1 MARSNYKYQPMYVDD
16 LKNYFNKVFKE
27 KKTIKKL
34 KISKRKTIIKWNNFY
49 LVSIHQGKYN
59 TELQQTYNHLGF
71 KFGQFTKTRKPF
83 FFRGKKK

>member
-1 MARSNYKYQPMYVDD
+1 M
-16 LKNYFNKVFKE
+16 LL
-27 KKTIKKL
+27 I
-34 KISKRKTIIKWNNFY
+34 TIIKWNNFY